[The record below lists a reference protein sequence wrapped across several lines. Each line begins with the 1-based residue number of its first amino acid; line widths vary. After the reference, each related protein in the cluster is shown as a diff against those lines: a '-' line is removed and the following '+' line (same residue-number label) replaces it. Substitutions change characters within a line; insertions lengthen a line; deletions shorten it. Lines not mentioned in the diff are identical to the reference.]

1 MFSYSLCCVIVL
13 VLVAIA
19 ATEGQSGQKQGD
31 IQPIA
36 GIFADSLRIHVD
48 NPVRRARAVSRTP
61 RGIAAIRKLLEGAH
75 EVKTRSKNFRSYKKD
90 GDLKTALRDFESV
103 SPVVMK
109 PSQKRQRLNFG
120 RLSYGRNNKHHEYNT
135 LMGKVGDTRLIL
147 LKQGDTFSRGLP
159 VLEIRR
165 PLDPLYDRIVYQI
178 TGN

>member
-19 ATEGQSGQKQGD
+19 ATDSQLGQKQGD
-31 IQPIA
+31 TQPIA
-36 GIFADSLRIHVD
+36 GIFADSLRSHVD
-48 NPVRRARAVSRTP
+48 NRVRRARAVSHTP
-61 RGIAAIRKLLEGAH
+61 RCIAAIQKLLEGAH
-75 EVKTRSKNFRSYKKD
+75 AVQTTSKNFRSYKKD

-109 PSQKRQRLNFG
+109 PSQRQRLN
-120 RLSYGRNNKHHEYNT
+120 YGRNNLHRDYNT
-135 LMGKVGDTRLIL
+135 LMGTVGDTRLIL
-147 LKQGDTFSRGLP
+147 LKQGDNFSRGLP

-165 PLDPLYDRIVYQI
+165 PLVPLYDRIVYQI